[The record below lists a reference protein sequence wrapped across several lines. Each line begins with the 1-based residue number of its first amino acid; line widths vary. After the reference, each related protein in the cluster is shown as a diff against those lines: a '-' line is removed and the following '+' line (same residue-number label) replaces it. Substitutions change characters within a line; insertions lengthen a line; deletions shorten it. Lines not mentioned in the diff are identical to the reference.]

1 MISLISFQFD
11 RDQGV
16 QVEEHVRQGRLI
28 DSLQTLAAL
37 GPVALAV
44 APYLTAFA
52 TQHRDRPLLRA
63 LAERFPAAQGLLEQN
78 HRKAWVGCVTPTEI
92 ETALSFGLTTVKFF
106 PADVYGGVK
115 ACAALYGP
123 YQSAGVKFIPTGGVS
138 NDNLAEFADKP
149 FIHAVGGGWLCK
161 TSDISSHNFAA
172 ITENTKKAIEVLL
185 GFEVAHVGI
194 NQDNEQDAL
203 GVAQTL
209 NKAFG
214 FAVKEGNSSNF
225 ASTFIEI
232 TKSRYLGANGH
243 LAVKTN
249 SIPRAIQTDAAINP
263 GNSGGPLLNDRG
275 EVIGVNR
282 AIRSSGSNATGEPVN
297 SGIGFAVASNIV
309 ARVIPFLIEFG
320 YYDYPYIGISSSS
333 ELTLDEIEALDLPR
347 RSGVYVFSVVKDGP
361 ADQAGLKGGS
371 IQTGLE
377 GILAGGDFIIAVD
390 GRPILIYND
399 MLGYIL
405 QNKSPGDSVVFT
417 IIRNK
422 KEMEVTVTLGKR
434 P

>member
-1 MISLISFQFD
+1 MKKIVTWLSVSLIVLS
-11 RDQGV
+11 
-16 QVEEHVRQGRLI
+16 
-28 DSLQTLAAL
+28 TLACQLTSNLPNLFNLEPTQVPTAR
-37 GPVALAV
+37 PVSVPTLTNNQPLISGSPDLINLQDTLTSIYQRVSPAV
-44 APYLTAFA
+44 VYILIASETGGASGSGFVISASGDVVTNYHVVEGA
-52 TQHRDRPLLRA
+52 TQIEVDFNNGFKTRAEVIGTDLDSDIAVLRVQE
-63 LAERFPAAQGLLEQN
+63 LPEDIIP
-78 HRKAWVGCVTPTEI
+78 
-92 ETALSFGLTTVKFF
+92 LSFGNSDAVQPGQVVVAIGNPFGLTGTMTLGIV
-106 PADVYGGVK
+106 
-115 ACAALYGP
+115 
-123 YQSAGVKFIPTGGVS
+123 SAKGRTLDS
-138 NDNLAEFADKP
+138 LR
-149 FIHAVGGGWLCK
+149 
-161 TSDISSHNFAA
+161 TSD
-172 ITENTKKAIEVLL
+172 
-185 GFEVAHVGI
+185 
-194 NQDNEQDAL
+194 
-203 GVAQTL
+203 
-209 NKAFG
+209 
-214 FAVKEGNSSNF
+214 
-225 ASTFIEI
+225 
-232 TKSRYLGANGH
+232 GANYFTAGD
-243 LAVKTN
+243 
-249 SIPRAIQTDAAINP
+249 IIQTDAAINP
-263 GNSGGPLLNDRG
+263 GNSGGPLLNLQG